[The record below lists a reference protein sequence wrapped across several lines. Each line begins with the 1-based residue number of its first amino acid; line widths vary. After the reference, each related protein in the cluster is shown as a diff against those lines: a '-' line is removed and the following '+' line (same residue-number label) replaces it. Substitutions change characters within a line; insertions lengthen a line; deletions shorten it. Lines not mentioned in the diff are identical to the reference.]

1 MTNQAIHGYD
11 DPADEGGPVDAD
23 EIFGIYREEFG
34 AAVLGALAPAL
45 RTAFNGWFFE
55 AMSSTTLLPCWTD
68 DSSDPLTF
76 EVAIEV
82 PRETGEEYS
91 RLYNL
96 RDVLLHTA
104 SERLLEPERFHAI
117 ADALTALGAE
127 LHAAANRSN

>member
-1 MTNQAIHGYD
+1 MTNQAIHGYEDLSNEPGPIDTD
-11 DPADEGGPVDAD
+11 D
-23 EIFGIYREEFG
+23 IFGMYREEFG

-45 RTAFNGWFFE
+45 RSAFNDWFSE
-55 AMSSTTLLPCWTD
+55 AMTATTLLPCWTD
-68 DSSDPLTF
+68 ADSDPLTF
-76 EVAIEV
+76 EVAIETS
-82 PRETGEEYS
+82 RETGDAHI

-127 LHAAANRSN
+127 LHAAANHSN